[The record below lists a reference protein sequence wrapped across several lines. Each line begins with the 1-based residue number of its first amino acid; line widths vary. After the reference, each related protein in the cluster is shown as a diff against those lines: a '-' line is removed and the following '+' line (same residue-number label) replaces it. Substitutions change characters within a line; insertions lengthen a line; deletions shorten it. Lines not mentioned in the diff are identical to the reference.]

1 MRIKILLSA
10 LFILLFTTMANAELV
25 DKIVAIVNND
35 IITLSDLNNE
45 GKSYFQAIIHKA
57 PTDRLKAA
65 LTKAKKEVLSHMVD
79 QLLLEQEAAK
89 IGIEVTKE
97 DIDNAITDILRNN
110 HITMQKFRAD
120 LKAMGTTEAQYR
132 KKIKQQILRSRLV
145 SYEIRSKIVIP
156 EAQIKAY
163 YKKNY
168 QNKPNNSKGYHIL
181 QIGITWGEGSRVKT
195 QAEALEKA
203 KYVKAKLEA
212 GGNFKELARYFSNLP
227 SAADGGD
234 IGVFKK
240 SDLAPYMEKTIVNM
254 RVGQISQII
263 ATPSGYQIFKLT
275 NAPGQKPQTLSAVH
289 DEIKNILYKQEE
301 EKEYQ
306 KWFSSLRRKA
316 FIKYNP

>member
-65 LTKAKKEVLSHMVD
+65 LAKAKKEVLKNMVD
-79 QLLLEQEAAK
+79 QLLLEQQAAK
-89 IGIEVTKE
+89 IGIEVTKA
-97 DIDNAITDILRNN
+97 DIDNAISDILRNN
-110 HITMQKFRAD
+110 NITMQKFRAD
-120 LKAMGTTEAQYR
+120 LKAMGTTESQYR
-132 KKIKQQILRSRLV
+132 QKIKQQILRSRLV
-145 SYEIRSKIVIP
+145 SFEIRSKIVIP
-156 EAQIKAY
+156 EARIKAY
-163 YKKNY
+163 YEKNY
-168 QNKPNNSKGYHIL
+168 LNKQNEAKGYHIL
-181 QIGITWGEGSRVKT
+181 QIGITWGEGSKIKS
-195 QAEALEKA
+195 QSEALEKA
-203 KYVKAKLEA
+203 KFVRAKLIA
-212 GGNFKELARYFSNLP
+212 GGNFQELARSFSNLP

-234 IGVFKK
+234 IGVFKRG
-240 SDLAPYMEKTIVNM
+240 DLAPYMAKAIISM
-254 RVGQISQII
+254 RVGEISPII

-275 NAPGQKPQTLSAVH
+275 NAPGQKRQGLSAVH

-306 KWFSSLRRKA
+306 KWLTSLRTKA